1 MKQRNR
7 CIFNKLYLVYILVD
21 NHSCI
26 ILLHVFLP
34 CLLSSVRNKSF
45 FLLSYLV
52 PRNLMLKKKLLKCQK
67 TTWSPNWRKFRKE
80 TFHTLYWIAITFWVF
95 CSQYFGDRFQIF
107 WLKNFNQRKHYVL
120 CREKKYLRKKNVL
133 LVTPKLSPSK
143 IGKTLRLT
151 STTDFFL
158 IKNSFFKF
166 YLQKTLGIFNSNKNC
181 HM

>member
-1 MKQRNR
+1 M
-7 CIFNKLYLVYILVD
+7 
-21 NHSCI
+21 
-26 ILLHVFLP
+26 
-34 CLLSSVRNKSF
+34 
-45 FLLSYLV
+45 
-52 PRNLMLKKKLLKCQK
+52 
-67 TTWSPNWRKFRKE
+67 TWSPNWRKFRKE
-80 TFHTLYWIAITFWVF
+80 TFHTLYWIPMIFWVF

-181 HM
+181 HMYDLNHKRCTFSPWSRSIFEYILQAHSQTFMGKKRSTEIF